1 MVFHLQLTL
10 FLLLVFGYVCA
21 RVGIITKEGR
31 KVLTALVIDLFLPCS
46 IIRSFCV
53 TFDESI
59 LQKMGLILFI
69 GFAYQFASLFLSR
82 LLFPGAEKGQQVC
95 MKYGIICSNAGFMGQ
110 PMAEGVLGS
119 EGLLYA
125 SVALIP
131 IRLFMWS
138 AGLAL
143 FTATDRKSVVKKL
156 LTHPCMVAVYIGLVP
171 MMVIGAIL
179 AETDIRKIAGKGW
192 ILYYS
197 LLRLIVIPLVVYGIL
212 KACGV
217 DAMLIDVSVLMAA
230 MPAGS
235 TTAMLAASYDGDAP
249 FASGMIFMSTLLSM
263 VTLPLIGLLFGG

>member
-1 MVFHLQLTL
+1 
-10 FLLLVFGYVCA
+10 
-21 RVGIITKEGR
+21 
-31 KVLTALVIDLFLPCS
+31 
-46 IIRSFCV
+46 
-53 TFDESI
+53 
-59 LQKMGLILFI
+59 
-69 GFAYQFASLFLSR
+69 
-82 LLFPGAEKGQQVC
+82 
-95 MKYGIICSNAGFMGQ
+95 
-110 PMAEGVLGS
+110 
-119 EGLLYA
+119 
-125 SVALIP
+125 
-131 IRLFMWS
+131 
-138 AGLAL
+138 
-143 FTATDRKSVVKKL
+143 
-156 LTHPCMVAVYIGLVP
+156 
-171 MMVIGAIL
+171 MMVIGVIL